1 MTMEGIVKDT
11 AAFAVAHYG
20 KQHQKQKAVEE
31 IGELL
36 AELMREDDGRT
47 SDARIVSEIADV
59 MFMMEQLAVIYGQD
73 AVADE
78 LRRKKRR
85 TVRRIIH
92 GI

>member
-1 MTMEGIVKDT
+1 MEGIVKDP

-59 MFMMEQLAVIYGQD
+59 MFMMEQLAVIYGRD